1 MSFRVP
7 SLVVLVLLGSTA
19 CDSNGAAEFV
29 PPPSPA
35 VPPAP
40 GQSAKSDRLGATSFA
55 SHFLD
60 LMDYAYRTLDSVPLR
75 AVGLPSCQ
83 TCAQLVSQLDTD
95 RNAGVRYQGGRVHF
109 LAAEP
114 ETVRDGQEAVVD
126 ALFDQ
131 DELKVL
137 DAGGTVLETVPA
149 NRTIFVFSL
158 RWTDAGWQAESIKLG
173 TQGE

>member
-1 MSFRVP
+1 
-7 SLVVLVLLGSTA
+7 
-19 CDSNGAAEFV
+19 
-29 PPPSPA
+29 
-35 VPPAP
+35 
-40 GQSAKSDRLGATSFA
+40 
-55 SHFLD
+55 
-60 LMDYAYRTLDSVPLR
+60 
-75 AVGLPSCQ
+75 
-83 TCAQLVSQLDTD
+83 
-95 RNAGVRYQGGRVHF
+95 
-109 LAAEP
+109 
-114 ETVRDGQEAVVD
+114 VRDGQEAVVD